1 MSVWSDVNA
10 LCSWAGVTPAN
21 NESANKKKSTRISDG
36 GHYLKPFLV
45 QCALAAIK
53 NDYFRAKY
61 ENIRRRRGHKK
72 AIIAIAHK
80 MLIDIYHML
89 KNDED
94 YKPKDLETVTKKIES
109 QRNTT
114 ESQLTAALEILK
126 QQGISSELLNSINNQ
141 LRQKGSK

>member
-1 MSVWSDVNA
+1 
-10 LCSWAGVTPAN
+10 
-21 NESANKKKSTRISDG
+21 
-36 GHYLKPFLV
+36 
-45 QCALAAIK
+45 
-53 NDYFRAKY
+53 
-61 ENIRRRRGHKK
+61 
-72 AIIAIAHK
+72 
-80 MLIDIYHML
+80 ML

>member
-1 MSVWSDVNA
+1 M
-10 LCSWAGVTPAN
+10 
-21 NESANKKKSTRISDG
+21 
-36 GHYLKPFLV
+36 KPLLV

-61 ENIRRRRGHKK
+61 DNIRRRRGHKK

-94 YKPKDLETVTKKIES
+94 YNPKDLEPVTKKIEA
-109 QRNTT
+109 QRNNT
-114 ESQLTAALEILK
+114 ESQLNAALEILK

-141 LRQKGSK
+141 LHQKGSK